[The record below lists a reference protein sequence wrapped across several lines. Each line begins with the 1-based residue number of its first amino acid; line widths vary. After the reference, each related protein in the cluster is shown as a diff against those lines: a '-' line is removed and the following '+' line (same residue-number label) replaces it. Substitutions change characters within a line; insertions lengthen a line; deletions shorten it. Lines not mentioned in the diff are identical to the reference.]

1 MRSPV
6 HALSVLL
13 ACLACAIA
21 AAPAAAADPQFDCQ
35 DQNTSDDTATP
46 WFDGHYTP
54 SLALSRSL
62 LDRHIPQGLAT
73 WPSYF
78 GAGQDLLVY
87 SAYNQVNDGAG
98 GRARI
103 QGIDPRDGSLTNY
116 AQLRASHAGGVAV
129 VGRWVF
135 VADANNTVYRYRADR
150 VAAIFRG
157 QRHPDTLDGA
167 PAGTV
172 VGAGFLTSDGQSLW
186 AGTFNQNG
194 LGVMHRYTVD
204 GNGNLHAAGGN
215 IEVPKKT
222 QGLLVLPNYFV
233 FSTSYMRTKRSNIY
247 VVKRGY
253 PNLVTSYGNGN
264 LRCVRAPTMS
274 DGVAITGDRVY
285 QLFESGADCYRYGE
299 PDCGPPGAPTR
310 VITHLYSTPRTAL
323 VKGLPVFPH

>member
-1 MRSPV
+1 
-6 HALSVLL
+6 
-13 ACLACAIA
+13 
-21 AAPAAAADPQFDCQ
+21 
-35 DQNTSDDTATP
+35 
-46 WFDGHYTP
+46 
-54 SLALSRSL
+54 
-62 LDRHIPQGLAT
+62 
-73 WPSYF
+73 
-78 GAGQDLLVY
+78 
-87 SAYNQVNDGAG
+87 
-98 GRARI
+98 
-103 QGIDPRDGSLTNY
+103 
-116 AQLRASHAGGVAV
+116 VAV

-135 VADANNTVYRYRADR
+135 VTDAGNTVYRYRADR

-172 VGAGFLTSDGQSLW
+172 IGSGFLATDGQSLW

-233 FSTSYMRTKRSNIY
+233 FSTSYGRTNRSNIY

-253 PNLVTSYGNGN
+253 PNLVTSYRNGN

-274 DGVAITGDRVY
+274 EGVAITGDRVY

-299 PDCGPPGAPTR
+299 PDCGPGAPTR

-323 VKGLPVFPH
+323 VNGLPVYPH